1 MSSKSKAKPK
11 VNPAQVNAAAFSM
24 FPAIVKRW
32 FPDGMLRGKNW
43 EANSPSR
50 GREGRK
56 IKIDLLTC
64 RWIDYGTGAKGQG
77 AVSLAAH
84 VASLDPQQAAIHLA
98 SMLGFKA

>member
-1 MSSKSKAKPK
+1 MSSKSKPKPK

-43 EANSPSR
+43 EANSPRR
-50 GREGRK
+50 GRESGK

-64 RWIDYGTGAKGQG
+64 RWIDYGTGEKGHG
-77 AVSLAAH
+77 AVSLAAY
-84 VASLDPQQAAIHLA
+84 VAGMNPEEAAIHLA
-98 SMLGFKA
+98 RMVGFQA